1 MMAARREPRTPVGK
15 GGAFVAVLD
24 LGEARELSAKAAR
37 YLGTVIEDPGINSKN
52 KIAASRALIAHH
64 EWREDYELELSMRSP
79 EAILE
84 AVLGDRVRA
93 VAWLRATLGKL
104 ESAEALPLALT
115 GGEHG
120 DGRHE

>member
-1 MMAARREPRTPVGK
+1 MAREPSTPVGD
-15 GGAFVAVLD
+15 GARFVPVLL

-37 YLGTVIEDPGINSKN
+37 YLGTVIADPGINSKN

-64 EWREDYELELSMRSP
+64 EWRENYELELSMRSP
-79 EAILE
+79 EAVLE

-93 VAWLRATLGKL
+93 IAWLRATLGKL
-104 ESAEALPLALT
+104 ENAEAQPLALT

-120 DGRHE
+120 GRDE